1 MSLNQIEQAQGLRVR
16 STQDLAGGLFM
27 ILLAVGAFVFSWDL
41 PAGTL
46 RQLGPGMLPKA
57 FAVICGALGLML
69 ALASLRYHGEQL
81 SGWSWK
87 GIFFALGG
95 ALLFGLTIR
104 GFEVNGFLARVIAAG
119 LMGAAA
125 TIILSYLSP
134 LNNPLSLKLGHRNAA
149 TSIFAL
155 LFLIALI
162 LYPVTTISVPALGL
176 LVSGPLLIFFSGLAA
191 DDRKPK
197 ELLIF
202 AVAMSL
208 GCILLFKYAL
218 SLPIPL
224 APWLLGI

>member
-1 MSLNQIEQAQGLRVR
+1 MSLNQIEQARGLRVR

-27 ILLAVGAFVFSWDL
+27 VLLALGAFIFSWEL

-69 ALASLRYHGEQL
+69 ALASLRYNGEKL

-95 ALLFGLTIR
+95 ACLFGLTIR
-104 GFEVNGFLARVIAAG
+104 GFEFGPIR
-119 LMGAAA
+119 
-125 TIILSYLSP
+125 
-134 LNNPLSLKLGHRNAA
+134 
-149 TSIFAL
+149 
-155 LFLIALI
+155 
-162 LYPVTTISVPALGL
+162 VPALGL

-191 DDRKPK
+191 DDRKIK

-202 AVAMSL
+202 AIAMSA

>member
-1 MSLNQIEQAQGLRVR
+1 MSLNQIERAQGLRVR

-27 ILLAVGAFVFSWDL
+27 IVLAFGAFVFTWDL
-41 PAGTL
+41 PAGSL

-57 FAVICGALGLML
+57 FAVICAALGALLVL
-69 ALASLRYHGEQL
+69 TSLRHHGEKLQ
-81 SGWSWK
+81 GWSWK

-95 ALLFGLTIR
+95 ACLFALTIR
-104 GFEVNGFLARVIAAG
+104 GFVFGPIR
-119 LMGAAA
+119 
-125 TIILSYLSP
+125 
-134 LNNPLSLKLGHRNAA
+134 
-149 TSIFAL
+149 
-155 LFLIALI
+155 
-162 LYPVTTISVPALGL
+162 VPALGL
-176 LVSGPLLIFFSGLAA
+176 LVAGPLLIAFSGLAA
-191 DDRKPK
+191 DDRKIK

>member
-1 MSLNQIEQAQGLRVR
+1 MSLNKIEAARGWRVR
-16 STQDLAGGLFM
+16 STQDLAAGLFM
-27 ILLAVGAFVFSWDL
+27 IALAGLALLLSSDL
-41 PAGTL
+41 PTGTL
-46 RQLGPGMLPKA
+46 RQIGPGMLPKA
-57 FAVICGALGLML
+57 FATICGALGLML
-69 ALASLRYHGEQL
+69 ALASLRYNGEKL

-95 ALLFGLTIR
+95 ACLFALTIR
-104 GFEVNGFLARVIAAG
+104 GFEFGPIRI
-119 LMGAAA
+119 
-125 TIILSYLSP
+125 
-134 LNNPLSLKLGHRNAA
+134 
-149 TSIFAL
+149 
-155 LFLIALI
+155 
-162 LYPVTTISVPALGL
+162 PALGL

-191 DDRKPK
+191 DDRKLK

>member
-1 MSLNQIEQAQGLRVR
+1 MSLNKIEQAQRLRVR

-27 ILLAVGAFVFSWDL
+27 ILLAAGAYGFSWEL

-57 FAVICGALGLML
+57 FAVICGALGVML
-69 ALASLRYHGEQL
+69 ALASLRYNGEKL

-95 ALLFGLTIR
+95 ACLFALTIR
-104 GFEVNGFLARVIAAG
+104 GFEFGPIR
-119 LMGAAA
+119 
-125 TIILSYLSP
+125 
-134 LNNPLSLKLGHRNAA
+134 
-149 TSIFAL
+149 
-155 LFLIALI
+155 
-162 LYPVTTISVPALGL
+162 VPALGL
-176 LVSGPLLIFFSGLAA
+176 LVSGPLLIFFAGLAA
-191 DDRKPK
+191 DDRKIK

-202 AVAMSL
+202 AIAMSA

>member
-1 MSLNQIEQAQGLRVR
+1 MSLNQIERAQGLRVR

-27 ILLAVGAFVFSWDL
+27 VLIALGAFIFSWEL

-46 RQLGPGMLPKA
+46 RQLGPGMLPKT

-69 ALASLRYHGEQL
+69 ALASLRYNGEKL

-95 ALLFGLTIR
+95 ACLFGLTIR
-104 GFEVNGFLARVIAAG
+104 GFEFGPIR
-119 LMGAAA
+119 
-125 TIILSYLSP
+125 
-134 LNNPLSLKLGHRNAA
+134 
-149 TSIFAL
+149 
-155 LFLIALI
+155 
-162 LYPVTTISVPALGL
+162 VPALGL

-191 DDRKPK
+191 EDRKLR

-202 AVAMSL
+202 AIAMSAA
-208 GCILLFKYAL
+208 CILLFKYAL

-224 APWLLGI
+224 APWLLGV

>member
-1 MSLNQIEQAQGLRVR
+1 MSLNQIERAQGLRIR

-27 ILLAVGAFVFSWDL
+27 VVLAIGAYIFAWDL
-41 PAGTL
+41 PVGTL

-57 FAVICGALGLML
+57 FAAICGALGIML
-69 ALASLRYHGEQL
+69 AVASLRYNGESL

-95 ALLFGLTIR
+95 ACLFGLTIR
-104 GFEVNGFLARVIAAG
+104 GFEFGPIQ
-119 LMGAAA
+119 
-125 TIILSYLSP
+125 I
-134 LNNPLSLKLGHRNAA
+134 
-149 TSIFAL
+149 
-155 LFLIALI
+155 
-162 LYPVTTISVPALGL
+162 PALGL

-191 DDRKPK
+191 DDRKFK

-202 AVAMSL
+202 ALAMSAA
-208 GCILLFKYAL
+208 CILLFKYAL

>member
-1 MSLNQIEQAQGLRVR
+1 MSLNQIERAQGLRVR

-27 ILLAVGAFVFSWDL
+27 ILLALGAFIFSWEL

-57 FAVICGALGLML
+57 FAVICGALGAML

-95 ALLFGLTIR
+95 ACLFGLTIR
-104 GFEVNGFLARVIAAG
+104 GFEFGPIRVP
-119 LMGAAA
+119 
-125 TIILSYLSP
+125 S
-134 LNNPLSLKLGHRNAA
+134 
-149 TSIFAL
+149 
-155 LFLIALI
+155 
-162 LYPVTTISVPALGL
+162 LGL

-191 DDRKPK
+191 EDRKLR

-202 AVAMSL
+202 AIAMSAA
-208 GCILLFKYAL
+208 CILLFKYAL

-224 APWLLGI
+224 APWLLGV